1 MIRTKKNIIILS
13 LIALMASGCAT
24 TTERVLENDESALK
38 LRSIQSRV
46 FDTTNKEITLRTII
60 ATMQDLSFVINKAD
74 LELGSVSGTKLKG
87 YKADLTVSVMQRGE
101 KQLVVRANASLGLQ
115 PITDPEPYQDFFN
128 SLEKAMFLEAQKIN

>member
-87 YKADLTVSVMQRGE
+87 YKADLTVSVMPRGE

-128 SLEKAMFLEAQKIN
+128 SLDKAMFLEAQKIN

>member
-87 YKADLTVSVMQRGE
+87 YKADLTVSVMPRGE

>member
-1 MIRTKKNIIILS
+1 MKNILIFSYLS
-13 LIALMASGCAT
+13 LFLSSCASTSAT
-24 TTERVLENDESALK
+24 ILESDESALK

-46 FDTTNKEITLRTII
+46 FDTTDKETTMRTII

-74 LELGSVSGTKLKG
+74 LSLGSVSGTKLKN
-87 YKADLTVSVMQRGE
+87 YRADLTVSVMPRGE
-101 KQLVVRANASLGLQ
+101 TQLVVRANASLGVE